1 MPQVA
6 VHFLFL
12 LLVAFRV
19 LHCSCVSCVVCRVS
33 CVVCR
38 VSCVVVC
45 LRVQALYR
53 AVIARKEAMAYFLIR
68 SGANSD
74 IPTKHGHT
82 VWDKSDQYLS
92 RSATQ
97 RMRSTTRP
105 SLYSPPHPLFY
116 LLLFNQI
123 LYKYN
128 YIIY

>member
-1 MPQVA
+1 M
-6 VHFLFL
+6 L
-12 LLVAFRV
+12 
-19 LHCSCVSCVVCRVS
+19 
-33 CVVCR
+33 
-38 VSCVVVC
+38 C

-97 RMRSTTRP
+97 RMRSTSRP
-105 SLYSPPHPLFY
+105 SPYRHTLCFICFY
-116 LLLFNQI
+116 LI
-123 LYKYN
+123 N
-128 YIIY
+128 YIYI

>member
-1 MPQVA
+1 M
-6 VHFLFL
+6 
-12 LLVAFRV
+12 
-19 LHCSCVSCVVCRVS
+19 
-33 CVVCR
+33 
-38 VSCVVVC
+38 C

-97 RMRSTTRP
+97 RMRSTARL
-105 SLYSPPHPLFY
+105 SLFAATPFVY
-116 LLLFNQI
+116 LLLLIYLFNLLII
-123 LYKYN
+123 LIFDTINSKF
-128 YIIY
+128 IYEEI